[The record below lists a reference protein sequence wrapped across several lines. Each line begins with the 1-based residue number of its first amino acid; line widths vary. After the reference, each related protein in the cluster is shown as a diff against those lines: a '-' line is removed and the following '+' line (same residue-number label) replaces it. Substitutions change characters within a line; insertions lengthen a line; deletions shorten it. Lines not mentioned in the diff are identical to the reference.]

1 MLFMIMISRVLVL
14 VVSCVQAI
22 WFDMD
27 LAPKVVGW
35 SVNSSIG
42 CRPVGTI
49 CVGRNI
55 AVGVDKW
62 LSFRLSISRPLSN
75 QVSTVGVGA
84 VGVRVVGPICIGRNI
99 AVGVDKRLG
108 FRLSISR
115 PLSNHVSTIG
125 VGAVGVRVV
134 GPIVVGRVEKWISLS
149 ISRPLSKQ
157 VMTQVSSVG
166 GVGVVCAIGS
176 HIRRH
181 KAVGVNQGR
190 VSLRLSK
197 NK

>member
-49 CVGRNI
+49 GVGRNI
-55 AVGVDKW
+55 AVGVDKRLSLSLSRPLSNEVSSIGVGAIGVRRNITVGVDKW

-75 QVSTVGVGA
+75 QVSTICVRA
-84 VGVRVVGPICIGRNI
+84 VGVRVVGPI
-99 AVGVDKRLG
+99 
-108 FRLSISR
+108 
-115 PLSNHVSTIG
+115 G
-125 VGAVGVRVV
+125 VGREKV
-134 GPIVVGRVEKWISLS
+134 VVGRVEKRISLS

-166 GVGVVCAIGS
+166 GVGVVGAIGS

-181 KAVGVNQGR
+181 IAVGVNQGR